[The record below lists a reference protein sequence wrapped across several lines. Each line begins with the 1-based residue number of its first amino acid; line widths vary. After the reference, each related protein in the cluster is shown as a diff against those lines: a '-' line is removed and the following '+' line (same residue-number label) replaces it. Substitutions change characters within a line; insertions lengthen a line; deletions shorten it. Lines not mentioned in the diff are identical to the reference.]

1 MKYQIEIA
9 GMHCMGC
16 SSLIKMTLEDEGMT
30 DVDVDLK
37 TNMATFNSSLD
48 NKAKVKNILD
58 KVFADLQGYSY
69 TNI

>member
-30 DVDVDLK
+30 DVNVDLK
-37 TNMATFNSSLD
+37 TNIATFSSSLED
-48 NKAKVKNILD
+48 KVKVKEILD

-69 TNI
+69 KNI